1 MMNDKS
7 VRAER
12 WLAALPVYNEVG
24 YVNSILDEVVQ
35 YIDHVLVVDDGST
48 DGTSELLSQRSDIAI
63 VTHVKNQGYGAAL
76 NSAFEYAIQHGFDGV
91 VTLDCDG
98 QHQPKRIPSIR

>member
-24 YVNSILDEVVQ
+24 YVNAILDEVVQ
-35 YIDHVLVVDDGST
+35 YIDHVLVVDDGSS
-48 DGTSELLSQRSDIAI
+48 DGTSELLAGRTDIAV
-63 VTHVKNQGYGAAL
+63 VTHAQNKVMEL
-76 NSAFEYAIQHGFDGV
+76 
-91 VTLDCDG
+91 
-98 QHQPKRIPSIR
+98 R